1 MNKKFVKVAA
11 ICAAIGS
18 LAIGGTMAYLTD
30 YDSVVNE
37 FTVGEVKIDLEEPN
51 WKPEENKKI
60 EPTQVI
66 KKDPQI
72 KNTGV
77 SDAYVY
83 LEVEVPRENVIVAN
97 AAGQRQAK
105 AITDLFTYTVNPDW
119 TMIAENTND
128 QVHRRTYCYNKVLA
142 AGSTTNTLFD
152 TVTMANVIE
161 GQIDKKVLTVPVR
174 AYAIQTVNTGAGNTV
189 VAKATE
195 AFKKYYAQNEGTDA
209 AAKQNTNIKP
219 VLNASLMR
227 TMNVSDIP
235 ESQDLA
241 PEDQAALETPDAAS
255 GDQSDAQTDTSEGQ
269 NAEQGASEEET
280 PDEQQAQAD
289 SQLDAQGAQQTE
301 G

>member
-1 MNKKFVKVAA
+1 MNKKFVKVAV

-72 KNTGV
+72 KNSGV

-142 AGSTTNTLFD
+142 SGSTTNTLFD

-219 VLNASLMR
+219 VLNSVLMR
-227 TMNVSDIP
+227 TMNVNDIP
-235 ESQDLA
+235 ESQDLD
-241 PEDQAALETPDAAS
+241 PEDKAAVESPDAAS
-255 GDQSDAQTDTSEGQ
+255 VDQAAQADPSEGQ
-269 NAEQGASEEET
+269 SAEQGVSEEEA
-280 PDEQQAQAD
+280 PAEQQAQTD
-289 SQLDAQGAQQTE
+289 SQPDAQGDQQTE